1 MVLMRDDWQV
11 LSSTMQTIF
20 VTNRHLARRMESYE
34 QQKKRVF
41 NCFIVLVIRGERE
54 MVEHKT
60 LQ

>member
-1 MVLMRDDWQV
+1 
-11 LSSTMQTIF
+11 MQTIF